1 MRAKTFDGK
10 PKIPAPM
17 IPLIAMA
24 TRSQRRMPR
33 ISPTVAVS
41 ADTFVTSL
49 LIIEIVR
56 RHNQGSSPTIREGV
70 TLYIEPLALV
80 NQTPLLTRGLRPRV
94 GDHRKF
100 KLHQGKFGT
109 SQTMK
114 LKTTSLFGAAAFVA
128 FALIASSSGQTQPTS
143 KANAQTLQSLV
154 NEAARKTLEKFGNKK
169 LEAMQ
174 LSITLIDLRDPAHPQ
189 QASFRG
195 NERVY
200 PASVVKLFY
209 LAAAHRWLEDKKIED
224 TPELRR
230 ALKDMIVDSSNEATQ
245 YVVDVITHTTS
256 GYELPPKEM
265 EEWQEKRNAVNRYY
279 ASLGYTNINVN
290 QKTFCEDAYGREQVS
305 RKPDGS
311 NRNKLTTDATAR
323 LLAEIVSGKA
333 VTPAR
338 SAQMMELLKRDYSG
352 TSKDDDNQ
360 GHGFTGIALQGREG
374 VRLWSK
380 AGWTSTTRHDA
391 AYLELPD
398 GAKFVL
404 VTFTMDHATE
414 REIIPS
420 VAKVVIEGIKDVK

>member
-1 MRAKTFDGK
+1 MKRKTNVPVLVVCLLVSFASALAQTQAAAKT
-10 PKIPAPM
+10 
-17 IPLIAMA
+17 A
-24 TRSQRRMPR
+24 TRS
-33 ISPTVAVS
+33 
-41 ADTFVTSL
+41 
-49 LIIEIVR
+49 
-56 RHNQGSSPTIREGV
+56 
-70 TLYIEPLALV
+70 
-80 NQTPLLTRGLRPRV
+80 
-94 GDHRKF
+94 
-100 KLHQGKFGT
+100 
-109 SQTMK
+109 
-114 LKTTSLFGAAAFVA
+114 
-128 FALIASSSGQTQPTS
+128 
-143 KANAQTLQSLV
+143 LQSLV
-154 NEAARKTLEKFGNKK
+154 DEAARKTLEKFADKK
-169 LEAMQ
+169 LEEKQ
-174 LSITLIDLRDPAHPQ
+174 LSITLIDLRNSAHPQ

-195 NERVY
+195 NERIY

-230 ALKDMIVDSSNEATQ
+230 ALKDMIVDSSNQATQ

-279 ASLGYTNINVN
+279 SALGYTNINVN

-305 RKPDGS
+305 RRPDGS

-323 LLAEIVSGKA
+323 LLAEIVTGKA
-333 VTPAR
+333 ITPAR

-352 TSKDDDNQ
+352 TSKDNDDQ
-360 GHGFTGIALQGREG
+360 GHGFTGLALRRMAG

-404 VTFTMDHATE
+404 VTFTTDHANE
-414 REIIPS
+414 REIIPA
-420 VAKVVIEGIKDVK
+420 VARVVIDGIKDVK